1 MKLPNLS
8 KITKNIKNIKNIKFP
23 KFSINIKMFLMVGLL
38 IFYLVIIISHFL
50 IKTFENFEPKDQR
63 VISDL
68 SRNIKKQSDIS
79 SKNSLDNYNIMT
91 KLIPDIQKSIFEL
104 SGNLHGI
111 ESKILGIQPSSLQP
125 IDASSN
131 PIIIRQPSGA
141 LNPIGPIDLCGNVI
155 IDVSGNT
162 NINRN

>member
-8 KITKNIKNIKNIKFP
+8 KITKITKNIKFP

-50 IKTFENFEPKDQR
+50 LKTFENFNPKDR
-63 VISDL
+63 HVIRGFSG
-68 SRNIKKQSDIS
+68 NIKKQSDIN

-91 KLIPDIQKSIFEL
+91 KLIPDIQKNIIDL
-104 SGNLHGI
+104 SSNLHGI
-111 ESKILGIQPSSLQP
+111 ESKIAGIQPSSLQP

-155 IDVSGNT
+155 IDISGNT